1 MQERNIIGGFTAAI
15 LSPFVEGWQ
24 RIIWFLIL
32 AIILILGDLRF
43 GIAAAKKRGEK
54 IRPSR
59 AVRRSLNK
67 LVDYICWLSIATVV
81 GVNFGTVF
89 GLPLL
94 SVIIMAVVCV
104 IELSSIVD
112 NYFEYKG
119 IKKKINIVKLLAK
132 LFRKPEIEE
141 VLEDTEETTIENETD
156 MKITN
161 ENEPDYE
168 SDAEE

>member
-1 MQERNIIGGFTAAI
+1 MTAAV
-15 LSPFVEGWQ
+15 LSPFVESWQ

-32 AIILILGDLRF
+32 AVILILGDLRF
-43 GIAAAKKRGEK
+43 GISAAKKRGEH

-81 GVNFGTVF
+81 GVNFGSVF

-104 IELSSIVD
+104 IELSSIID
-112 NYFEYKG
+112 NYLEYKG
-119 IKKKINIVKLLAK
+119 IKKKINVIKLIAK
-132 LFRKPEIEE
+132 LFRRPEIEE
-141 VLEDTEETTIENETD
+141 VLEPTEEQENVEE
-156 MKITN
+156 MKNIVD
-161 ENEPDYE
+161 EGDPDYE
-168 SDAEE
+168 

>member
-15 LSPFVEGWQ
+15 LSPFIEGWQ
-24 RIIWFLIL
+24 QMLWFLIL
-32 AIILILGDLRF
+32 AVILILSDLRF

-81 GVNFGTVF
+81 GVNFGSVF

-94 SVIIMAVVCV
+94 SVIIMAVVCI
-104 IELSSIVD
+104 IEMSSIID
-112 NYFEYKG
+112 NYLEYKG
-119 IKKKINIVKLLAK
+119 IKQKVNIIKLITRI
-132 LFRKPEIEE
+132 FRRPEFED
-141 VLEDTEETTIENETD
+141 VLEPTEPESQPEN
-156 MKITN
+156 K
-161 ENEPDYE
+161 E
-168 SDAEE
+168 SQE

>member
-1 MQERNIIGGFTAAI
+1 MHERNIIGGFTAAV
-15 LSPFVEGWQ
+15 LSPFVDGWQ

-43 GIAAAKKRGEK
+43 GIAAAKKRGEH

-81 GVNFGTVF
+81 GVNFGSVF
-89 GLPLL
+89 GLPTL
-94 SVIIMAVVCV
+94 SVIIMAVVCI

-112 NYFEYKG
+112 NYLEYKG
-119 IKKKINIVKLLAK
+119 IKKKINVIKLLAK
-132 LFRKPEIEE
+132 LFRKPDLEE
-141 VLEDTEETTIENETD
+141 VLEPSETSEEEMN
-156 MKITN
+156 ITN
-161 ENEPDYE
+161 ENEEDLE
-168 SDAEE
+168 

>member
-1 MQERNIIGGFTAAI
+1 MQERNIIGGMTAAV
-15 LSPFVEGWQ
+15 LSPFVDCWQ
-24 RIIWFLIL
+24 SIVWFLLL
-32 AIILILGDLRF
+32 AVMLILGDLRF

-81 GVNFGTVF
+81 GINFGSVF

-94 SVIIMAVVCV
+94 SVIIMAVVCI
-104 IELSSIVD
+104 IEMSSIVD
-112 NYFEYKG
+112 NYLEYKG
-119 IKKKINIVKLLAK
+119 IKKKINVIKLLAK

-141 VLEDTEETTIENETD
+141 VLEPTE
-156 MKITN
+156 K
-161 ENEPDYE
+161 
-168 SDAEE
+168 EEK

>member
-1 MQERNIIGGFTAAI
+1 MHERNIIGGFTAAV

-24 RIIWFLIL
+24 RIIWFLLL
-32 AIILILGDLRF
+32 AVILILGDLRF

-81 GVNFGTVF
+81 GVNFGSVF

-94 SVIIMAVVCV
+94 SVIIMAIVCL
-104 IELSSIVD
+104 IELSSIID
-112 NYFEYKG
+112 NYLEYKG
-119 IKKKINIVKLLAK
+119 IKKKVNIIKLIAHI
-132 LFRKPEIEE
+132 FRRPEVED
-141 VLEDTEETTIENETD
+141 VLESTEQNEEKQEN
-156 MKITN
+156 N
-161 ENEPDYE
+161 ESNK
-168 SDAEE
+168 

>member
-1 MQERNIIGGFTAAI
+1 MQERNIIGGFTAAV

-24 RIIWFLIL
+24 QMLWFLIL

-43 GIAAAKKRGEK
+43 GIAAARKRGEN

-81 GVNFGTVF
+81 GVNFGSVF

-94 SVIIMAVVCV
+94 SVIIMAVVCI
-104 IELSSIVD
+104 IEMSSIVD
-112 NYFEYKG
+112 NYLEYKG
-119 IKKKINIVKLLAK
+119 IKKKVNVIKLIARI
-132 LFRKPEIEE
+132 FHRPEFED
-141 VLEDTEETTIENETD
+141 VLESTEQEEEQSVQTEGEENE
-156 MKITN
+156 
-161 ENEPDYE
+161 
-168 SDAEE
+168 

>member
-1 MQERNIIGGFTAAI
+1 MTERNIIGGFTAAV

-43 GIAAAKKRGEK
+43 GIAAAKKRGEH

-81 GVNFGTVF
+81 GVNFGSVF

-104 IELSSIVD
+104 IEMSSIID
-112 NYFEYKG
+112 NYLEYKG
-119 IKKKINIVKLLAK
+119 IKKKINVIKLIAK
-132 LFRKPEIEE
+132 LFRRPEIEE
-141 VLEDTEETTIENETD
+141 VLEPTEPEHTEEE
-156 MKITN
+156 MKITD
-161 ENEPDYE
+161 ENDTDLE
-168 SDAEE
+168 

>member
-1 MQERNIIGGFTAAI
+1 MTERNIIGGFTAAV

-24 RIIWFLIL
+24 QMLWFLIL

-43 GIAAAKKRGEK
+43 GIAAAQKRGEK

-81 GVNFGTVF
+81 GVNFGSVF

-94 SVIIMAVVCV
+94 SVIIMAVVCI
-104 IELSSIVD
+104 IEMSSIID
-112 NYFEYKG
+112 NYLEYKG
-119 IKKKINIVKLLAK
+119 IKKKVNVIKLIARIFK
-132 LFRKPEIEE
+132 KPELED
-141 VLEDTEETTIENETD
+141 VLEPTDDDKQETSEHEQQEEGKQDGKED
-156 MKITN
+156 
-161 ENEPDYE
+161 
-168 SDAEE
+168 

>member
-1 MQERNIIGGFTAAI
+1 MHERNIIGGMTAAV

-43 GIAAAKKRGEK
+43 GIAAAKKRGEH

-81 GVNFGTVF
+81 GVNFGSVF
-89 GLPLL
+89 GFPTL
-94 SVIIMAVVCV
+94 SVIIMAVVCI

-112 NYFEYKG
+112 NYLEYKG
-119 IKKKINIVKLLAK
+119 IKKKINVIKLLAK
-132 LFRKPEIEE
+132 LFRKPDLEE
-141 VLEDTEETTIENETD
+141 VLEPAETSEEMN
-156 MKITN
+156 ITN
-161 ENEPDYE
+161 DNEEDLE
-168 SDAEE
+168 